1 MTNNTNRQAPVLRFK
16 GFSDDWEQ
24 RKLKDIVMRINRKN
38 ESLES
43 TLPLTIS
50 AQYGLVKQN
59 SFFNKQVASK
69 NLKNYILLRK
79 GDFAYNKSY
88 SKDSP
93 YGAIKRLNCYPKG
106 VISSLYIAFKPNGI
120 NSKFLE
126 IYYESDKWYKEIYK
140 RAAEGARN
148 HGLLNISPHD
158 FFDTLLKISTSK
170 KEQEKIGILLSYVEK
185 LISLQQRKMKE
196 LNSLKQSISKLILE
210 NQSDKIRFCKFK
222 ESNWKTYQFGQ
233 LYQKTNDKN
242 KNVNDNFKIIS
253 VAGMDWGQSVTKSSK
268 EYMKTYNITKLGDI
282 VFEGHKNK
290 QHEFGRF
297 IENTLGTGLVSHIF
311 DVYRPKNEIS
321 DLNFWKFY
329 INSENIMNRVLRM
342 STSSAR
348 MMNNLNNKDLKK
360 QKIVIPG
367 YEEMKKIGNL
377 LLTLQENIGNSQTKL
392 MLLRNIEKAL
402 LQDLF
407 I

>member
-24 RKLKDIVMRINRKN
+24 RKLNDIGNFYYGKSAPKWSVTNNGGIPCIRYGELYTKYSTKIDKILSFTSIDKDKLKFSSGHEVLIPRVG
-38 ESLES
+38 EE
-43 TLPLTIS
+43 PL
-50 AQYGLVKQN
+50 
-59 SFFNKQVASK
+59 
-69 NLKNYILLRK
+69 
-79 GDFAYNKSY
+79 DFAKHASWLSVPNVAIGEMITVFNTKEDPLFIANYLRAKYIVKFAKFVEGGNVSNLYFDRYKYTNIFIPTKKEERSV
-88 SKDSP
+88 SK
-93 YGAIKRLNCYPKG
+93 L
-106 VISSLYIAFKPNGI
+106 
-120 NSKFLE
+120 
-126 IYYESDKWYKEIYK
+126 IYK
-140 RAAEGARN
+140 IN
-148 HGLLNISPHD
+148 
-158 FFDTLLKISTSK
+158 
-170 KEQEKIGILLSYVEK
+170 K

-268 EYMKTYNITKLGDI
+268 EYMKPYNITKLGDI